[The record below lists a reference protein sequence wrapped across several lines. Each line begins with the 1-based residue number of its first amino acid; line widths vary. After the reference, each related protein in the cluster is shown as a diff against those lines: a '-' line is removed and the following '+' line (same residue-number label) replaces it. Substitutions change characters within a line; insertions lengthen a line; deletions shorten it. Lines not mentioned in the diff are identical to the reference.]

1 MAASDATLKALHA
14 VLAEQLLDMIQ
25 NGVPVFDKEG
35 NESGTRKATAAE
47 LAVAVTFLK
56 NNEITANLDDSD
68 ATKALREALEARRKK
83 AKPVMPD
90 FLSDSGGMHLWP
102 VNRHARSSS
111 GGRKCTYCKTT
122 TLFLFLRRPLRC
134 PRLRYPSR

>member
-14 VLAEQLLDMIQ
+14 VLAEQLLAMIQ

-90 FLSDSGGMHLWP
+90 FLSDAGGMH
-102 VNRHARSSS
+102 
-111 GGRKCTYCKTT
+111 
-122 TLFLFLRRPLRC
+122 
-134 PRLRYPSR
+134 

>member
-1 MAASDATLKALHA
+1 MAAASDATLKALHA

-35 NESGTRKATAAE
+35 NESRTRKATAAE

-56 NNEITANLDDSD
+56 NNEITANLDDTD

-90 FLSDSGGMHLWP
+90 FLSDH
-102 VNRHARSSS
+102 
-111 GGRKCTYCKTT
+111 
-122 TLFLFLRRPLRC
+122 PLQ
-134 PRLRYPSR
+134 

>member
-1 MAASDATLKALHA
+1 MAASDTTLNALHA
-14 VLAEQLLDMIQ
+14 VIAEQLLDIIQ

-35 NESGTRKATAAE
+35 KELGKRKATAAE

-56 NNEITANLDDSD
+56 NNEVTANLDDTD

-90 FLSDSGGMHLWP
+90 FLSDS
-102 VNRHARSSS
+102 
-111 GGRKCTYCKTT
+111 
-122 TLFLFLRRPLRC
+122 TLQ
-134 PRLRYPSR
+134 

>member
-25 NGVPVFDKEG
+25 NGVPIFDKEG

-47 LAVAVTFLK
+47 LAVAVAFLK
-56 NNEITANLDDSD
+56 ANDITANLDDSD

-83 AKPVMPD
+83 AKPVIPD
-90 FLSDSGGMHLWP
+90 FLADSGGMH
-102 VNRHARSSS
+102 
-111 GGRKCTYCKTT
+111 
-122 TLFLFLRRPLRC
+122 
-134 PRLRYPSR
+134 

>member
-1 MAASDATLKALHA
+1 MTASDTTLKALHS
-14 VLAEQLLDMIQ
+14 VLAAELLDMVK

-35 NESGTRKATAAE
+35 NEAGVRKATAAE

-90 FLSDSGGMHLWP
+90 FLSDS
-102 VNRHARSSS
+102 
-111 GGRKCTYCKTT
+111 
-122 TLFLFLRRPLRC
+122 TLQ
-134 PRLRYPSR
+134 

>member
-1 MAASDATLKALHA
+1 MAAASDATLKALHA

-90 FLSDSGGMHLWP
+90 FLSDHP
-102 VNRHARSSS
+102 IQ
-111 GGRKCTYCKTT
+111 
-122 TLFLFLRRPLRC
+122 
-134 PRLRYPSR
+134 

>member
-1 MAASDATLKALHA
+1 MSASDATLKALHA

-47 LAVAVTFLK
+47 LAVAVTFLR

-90 FLSDSGGMHLWP
+90 FLSDTGGMH
-102 VNRHARSSS
+102 
-111 GGRKCTYCKTT
+111 
-122 TLFLFLRRPLRC
+122 
-134 PRLRYPSR
+134 

>member
-90 FLSDSGGMHLWP
+90 FLSDVGMH
-102 VNRHARSSS
+102 
-111 GGRKCTYCKTT
+111 
-122 TLFLFLRRPLRC
+122 
-134 PRLRYPSR
+134 

>member
-47 LAVAVTFLK
+47 LAVAVTFLR

-90 FLSDSGGMHLWP
+90 FLSDSGGMH
-102 VNRHARSSS
+102 
-111 GGRKCTYCKTT
+111 
-122 TLFLFLRRPLRC
+122 
-134 PRLRYPSR
+134 

>member
-14 VLAEQLLDMIQ
+14 VIAEQLLDMIQ

-56 NNEITANLDDSD
+56 NNAITANLDDSD

-90 FLSDSGGMHLWP
+90 FLSDSGGMH
-102 VNRHARSSS
+102 
-111 GGRKCTYCKTT
+111 
-122 TLFLFLRRPLRC
+122 
-134 PRLRYPSR
+134 

>member
-1 MAASDATLKALHA
+1 MAAASDATLKALHA

-90 FLSDSGGMHLWP
+90 FLSDAGGMH
-102 VNRHARSSS
+102 
-111 GGRKCTYCKTT
+111 
-122 TLFLFLRRPLRC
+122 
-134 PRLRYPSR
+134 

>member
-1 MAASDATLKALHA
+1 MAGASEEVLKQLHA
-14 VLAEQLLDMIQ
+14 ELANQLLDMIR

-35 NESGTRKATAAE
+35 EEVGTRKATAAE

-90 FLSDSGGMHLWP
+90 FLSDTGGMH
-102 VNRHARSSS
+102 
-111 GGRKCTYCKTT
+111 
-122 TLFLFLRRPLRC
+122 
-134 PRLRYPSR
+134 

>member
-1 MAASDATLKALHA
+1 MAAASDATLKALHA

-90 FLSDSGGMHLWP
+90 FLADGGMH
-102 VNRHARSSS
+102 
-111 GGRKCTYCKTT
+111 
-122 TLFLFLRRPLRC
+122 
-134 PRLRYPSR
+134 

>member
-1 MAASDATLKALHA
+1 MAAASDATLKALHA

-35 NESGTRKATAAE
+35 NETGTRKATAAE

-90 FLSDSGGMHLWP
+90 FLSDSGGVH
-102 VNRHARSSS
+102 
-111 GGRKCTYCKTT
+111 
-122 TLFLFLRRPLRC
+122 
-134 PRLRYPSR
+134 

>member
-56 NNEITANLDDSD
+56 NNEVTANLDDSD
-68 ATKALREALEARRKK
+68 ATKALREALEARRKR

-90 FLSDSGGMHLWP
+90 FLSDQ
-102 VNRHARSSS
+102 
-111 GGRKCTYCKTT
+111 
-122 TLFLFLRRPLRC
+122 TLQ
-134 PRLRYPSR
+134 

>member
-35 NESGTRKATAAE
+35 NETGTRKATAAE

-68 ATKALREALEARRKK
+68 ATKALRDALEARRKK

-90 FLSDSGGMHLWP
+90 FLSETMQ
-102 VNRHARSSS
+102 
-111 GGRKCTYCKTT
+111 
-122 TLFLFLRRPLRC
+122 
-134 PRLRYPSR
+134 

>member
-1 MAASDATLKALHA
+1 MAQASDATLKALHA

-56 NNEITANLDDSD
+56 NNEITANLDDTD

-90 FLSDSGGMHLWP
+90 FLSDSGGMH
-102 VNRHARSSS
+102 
-111 GGRKCTYCKTT
+111 
-122 TLFLFLRRPLRC
+122 
-134 PRLRYPSR
+134 

>member
-1 MAASDATLKALHA
+1 MSASENILKELHA
-14 VLAEQLLDMIQ
+14 QLAQELLDIVR

-35 NESGTRKATAAE
+35 KEVGTRKATAAE
-47 LAVAVTFLK
+47 LSVAVAFLK

-90 FLSDSGGMHLWP
+90 FLSDGGMH
-102 VNRHARSSS
+102 
-111 GGRKCTYCKTT
+111 
-122 TLFLFLRRPLRC
+122 
-134 PRLRYPSR
+134 

>member
-1 MAASDATLKALHA
+1 MAASDVTLKALHA

-90 FLSDSGGMHLWP
+90 FLSDSGGMH
-102 VNRHARSSS
+102 
-111 GGRKCTYCKTT
+111 
-122 TLFLFLRRPLRC
+122 
-134 PRLRYPSR
+134 

>member
-1 MAASDATLKALHA
+1 MAASDATLNALHA
-14 VLAEQLLDMIQ
+14 VIAEQLLDIIQ

-35 NESGTRKATAAE
+35 KELGTRKATAAE

-56 NNEITANLDDSD
+56 NNEVTANLDDTD

-90 FLSDSGGMHLWP
+90 FLSDTGGMH
-102 VNRHARSSS
+102 
-111 GGRKCTYCKTT
+111 
-122 TLFLFLRRPLRC
+122 
-134 PRLRYPSR
+134 

>member
-90 FLSDSGGMHLWP
+90 FLSDQ
-102 VNRHARSSS
+102 
-111 GGRKCTYCKTT
+111 TIQ
-122 TLFLFLRRPLRC
+122 
-134 PRLRYPSR
+134 